1 MKAQIT
7 QGTFKGKNDIY
18 FHYRFTDTGS
28 LILAVNA
35 IQIRLICAINTTL
48 YEQ

>member
-1 MKAQIT
+1 MKAQS
-7 QGTFKGKNDIY
+7 TFKGKNVTY
-18 FHYRFTDTGS
+18 FYYRFTDTGS

-35 IQIRLICAINTTL
+35 IQIRLICAINTWL